1 MTTATSGVLARFPL
15 LLPVRNSFASYGASA
30 VTRTRD
36 RGHVAEVKKPISS
49 GFGVSI
55 RVSKET
61 FLPLN
66 VQPVFSSHHKDEL
79 LYARTYQ
86 RCVMRMIVRTMDVR
100 VNMGDTI
107 DPFQLANGFETVIGY
122 GYQERR
128 ANPLSRIPR
137 IQTSH
142 ARCDK
147 ASELV
152 GGSFPVRNSFAS
164 YGASAV
170 TRTSGREHVAEA

>member
-1 MTTATSGVLARFPL
+1 
-15 LLPVRNSFASYGASA
+15 
-30 VTRTRD
+30 
-36 RGHVAEVKKPISS
+36 
-49 GFGVSI
+49 
-55 RVSKET
+55 
-61 FLPLN
+61 
-66 VQPVFSSHHKDEL
+66 
-79 LYARTYQ
+79 
-86 RCVMRMIVRTMDVR
+86 MRMIVRTMDVR

-122 GYQERR
+122 GYQERSI
-128 ANPLSRIPR
+128 PLCFTWT

-170 TRTSGREHVAEA
+170 TRTSGRGHVAEA

>member
-1 MTTATSGVLARFPL
+1 MTTVTSGVLARFPW
-15 LLPVRNSFASYGASA
+15 LLPVRNSFVSYGASA

-122 GYQERR
+122 GYQERSI
-128 ANPLSRIPR
+128 PLCFTWT

-152 GGSFPVRNSFAS
+152 GGYFGSF
-164 YGASAV
+164 
-170 TRTSGREHVAEA
+170 RTSLPRESCRACRSSCGCCCLWI